1 MPMKL
6 FEFEFEFE
14 ADTEVERK
22 RERKRVGRIDQRK
35 GERWGVGVKR
45 EGKTR
50 RKE

>member
-14 ADTEVERK
+14 ADTEV
-22 RERKRVGRIDQRK
+22 ERKRVGRIDQRK